1 MPALDIQYLDISGCR
16 VSTLDGVG
24 RLSKLRELRAAG
36 CPITELGDIRQCL
49 ELRLIDLN
57 GASVTDYSALKPL
70 TKLTSASLSNCTT
83 DEMKTVLHMSGLTEA
98 RFTGCDLRGSFFRSF
113 DREKG
118 MTSLA
123 FDNCK
128 LDSTANLDEFDG
140 LTTLTL
146 LSSGENLD
154 WSALGDL
161 PALSVVNIDAP
172 METAVTHALNGTGVT
187 VNVIETPAA
196 D

>member
-1 MPALDIQYLDISGCR
+1 
-16 VSTLDGVG
+16 
-24 RLSKLRELRAAG
+24 
-36 CPITELGDIRQCL
+36 
-49 ELRLIDLN
+49 
-57 GASVTDYSALKPL
+57 
-70 TKLTSASLSNCTT
+70 
-83 DEMKTVLHMSGLTEA
+83 MKTVLHMSGLTEA

-154 WSALGDL
+154 WSALGEL